1 MSIDTALSRHH
12 GRDDVADPMLVP
24 MIIAA
29 VLSVFTEFGSQRFSR
44 LLDAIAESEYFHD
57 LTMID

>member
-1 MSIDTALSRHH
+1 MSIDTALSRND
-12 GRDDVADPMLVP
+12 GPDDVGEPMLMP

-29 VLSVFTEFGSQRFSR
+29 MLSIFTEFGSQRFSR
-44 LLDAIAESEYFHD
+44 LLDTIAETEYFHE